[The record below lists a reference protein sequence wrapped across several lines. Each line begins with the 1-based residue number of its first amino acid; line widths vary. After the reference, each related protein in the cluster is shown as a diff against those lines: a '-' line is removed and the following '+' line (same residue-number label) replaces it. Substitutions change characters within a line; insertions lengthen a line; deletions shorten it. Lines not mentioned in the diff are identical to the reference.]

1 MAIETLHIKS
11 LAKFSVVTD
20 TDEYV
25 NWHKDIKESDKG
37 KVVPGGV
44 YECEVERKESGKGY
58 IKSVVVPQ
66 PPVITPP
73 VAVTPK
79 AIETKPF
86 AATPK
91 IEVKAEVMSKSDW
104 ASKDRSMMIGGLS
117 HDAAT
122 LAAASAMANAP
133 LEQLLSDY
141 TQALGEI
148 LRLREIIK

>member
-1 MAIETLHIKS
+1 MATETLHIKS

-20 TDEYV
+20 KDEYV

-58 IKSVVVPQ
+58 IKSV
-66 PPVITPP
+66 IDKNNNK
-73 VAVTPK
+73 VAV
-79 AIETKPF
+79 
-86 AATPK
+86 
-91 IEVKAEVMSKSDW
+91 IEVPVDTKVSLPLPPARKIDIKSETMTKADW
-104 ASKDRSMMIGGLS
+104 GAKDRSQLIGGLS

-122 LAAASAMANAP
+122 LAAASATANVP

-141 TQALGEI
+141 TKALGEI
-148 LRLREIIK
+148 LRVRDIVK